1 MDFSDIEF
9 LMGNIK
15 QETPTTTERAS
26 EPLVAGNV
34 QNTDTD
40 QLAMSTYMTDFI
52 LDYINRSLK
61 VKMTDWQ
68 ICERKIIFKMSMAML
83 NWF

>member
-15 QETPTTTERAS
+15 QETPTTTTERAT
-26 EPLVAGNV
+26 EPLLAGNV

-61 VKMTDWQ
+61 VKMTD
-68 ICERKIIFKMSMAML
+68 
-83 NWF
+83 